1 MPQTHT
7 DPITREIIKNALMS
21 AADTMALTVVR
32 TARSAVI
39 KHGMDFSTALFNA
52 EGQQVAQGLTLPPHL
67 GSMAPALHGVL
78 QAFGSDIQPGDIFA
92 NNDPYEGASHLPD
105 IFLFKPI
112 FANDILIGWS
122 CCIGHQT
129 DIGGRVAGGNA
140 CDNTEIYQEGLILP
154 PLKLYQ
160 QGQLNQAVWRI
171 LEKNVR
177 VPEKVLGD
185 VQSLLA
191 AVRFGERDL
200 LRLVNE
206 YGLEEMKNYMADIL
220 DTTETLTRTEIAALP
235 QGEWSFTD
243 HIDNDGIDPQPINI
257 QLKVRIQ
264 NDQIYVDFTGTS
276 PQAKGSINPNF
287 AYTKS
292 NIYAVMKCLIDP
304 AIQSNSG
311 FFRPFHITA
320 PEGCFVNPQHP
331 APVAARGLAGFRICQ
346 AMFGAMAQAL
356 PGRVPAAWG
365 GGEIGLS
372 FGGYHP
378 NRKAWVYLE
387 FNNDGPRG
395 GGPHADGADGLAS
408 PVLNMANTP
417 IETIEADQP
426 LLVERYALVPD
437 TGGPGKYRGGL
448 SIAREFRLLA
458 DQATF
463 QLRSDRTDF
472 QPWGIEGGKPGAPT
486 KNTLNPGTP
495 QEWKLPG
502 KYLMTLK
509 KGDLYQVIQAGAGGY
524 GNPLERDPH
533 AVADDIQQEK
543 LTPRHARREYGVI
556 THDDGAPNLT
566 ATAQLRANLAAGNP
580 PTQPTPLTP
589 QHFQAARALIAQADI
604 AFDHNNDP
612 KQGSQKLW
620 QAASLLITP
629 IAQIYDWPHQTP
641 NDLWDAAGLLTDEIG
656 EEPDLWSQFG
666 HAWNFEQN
674 AKDDFLKPYEI
685 EYARTGIRDFVDAL
699 ENLRTLPQ

>member
-1 MPQTHT
+1 MPQTT
-7 DPITREIIKNALMS
+7 DPVTREIIKNALMS

-67 GSMAPALHGVL
+67 GSMAPALEGVMN
-78 QAFGSDIQPGDIFA
+78 AFGDDVQPGDIFA

-112 FANDILIGWS
+112 FVNGVLIGWS

-160 QGQLNQAVWRI
+160 QGQLNHAVWRI

-185 VQSLLA
+185 VQALLA

-200 LRLVNE
+200 LRLVDE
-206 YGLEEMKNYMADIL
+206 YGLEEMKSYMADIL
-220 DTTETLTRTEIAALP
+220 DTTEALTRAEISSLP
-235 QGEWSFTD
+235 QGQWQFVD
-243 HIDNDGIDPQPINI
+243 HIDNDGIDPQSIDIHVN
-257 QLKVRIQ
+257 VRIQ
-264 NDQIYVDFTGTS
+264 GDEVFVDFDGTS

-292 NIYAVMKCLIDP
+292 NVYAVMKCLIDP

-311 FFRPFHITA
+311 FFRPFNITA

-395 GGPHADGADGLAS
+395 GGPAIDGADGLAS

-417 IETIEADQP
+417 IESIESDQP

-437 TGGPGKYRGGL
+437 TGGAGQYRGGL
-448 SIAREFRLLA
+448 GIVREFRLLA
-458 DQATF
+458 DEATF
-463 QLRSDRTDF
+463 QLRSDRTNF
-472 QPWGIEGGKPGAPT
+472 RPWGVEGGKPGTPT
-486 KNTLNPGTP
+486 QNTLNPGTP
-495 QEWKLPG
+495 QERELPG
-502 KYLMTLK
+502 KHLMTLK
-509 KGDLYQVIQAGAGGY
+509 KGDLYRVIQAGAGGY
-524 GNPLERDPH
+524 GNPLNRDPH
-533 AVADDIQQEK
+533 AVADDIRQQK
-543 LTPRHARREYGVI
+543 LTPQYARAEYGVAL
-556 THDDGAPNLT
+556 DPAGNLDLSATESLRQEMLSGKPAAQQQKYTLTPEQIQT
-566 ATAQLRANLAAGNP
+566 ARNLAA
-580 PTQPTPLTP
+580 
-589 QHFQAARALIAQADI
+589 QADQ
-604 AFDHNNDP
+604 AFDNGNIT
-612 KQGSQKLW
+612 QGSQKLW
-620 QAASLLITP
+620 DAAASLVTI
-629 IAQIYDWPHQTP
+629 IAQQRGWPHQTP
-641 NDLWDAAGLLTDEIG
+641 SDLLQATNMLDNERGDDPD
-656 EEPDLWSQFG
+656 PDLCAEFG
-666 HAWNFEQN
+666 AALDCLENVSREFM
-674 AKDDFLKPYEI
+674 KPYEVRYSRETVQSFI
-685 EYARTGIRDFVDAL
+685 DSL
-699 ENLRTLPQ
+699 ERLQA